1 MQSRA
6 IELPAVVV
14 LLRGGTV
21 MLGGTGGE
29 ERKDGDKM
37 GEERGEERRGE
48 ERRGEER
55 RGEEGR
61 GEEGEGEKSE

>member
-29 ERKDGDKM
+29 ERKDGDKNGGGEG
-37 GEERGEERRGE
+37 GEERKG
-48 ERRGEER
+48 
-55 RGEEGR
+55 EGR
-61 GEEGEGEKSE
+61 GR

>member
-48 ERRGEER
+48 ERRGR
-55 RGEEGR
+55 
-61 GEEGEGEKSE
+61 